1 MRRRAYGPSGGAR
14 TENGEWPEVGFAGGG
29 ANVLVRV
36 PGDVARAASAV
47 AAEFAPLE
55 TGGLVLGRYTAGR
68 TVLTVTAL
76 LPPPPDSLHG
86 RTDFVRGVV
95 GLREAIGA
103 ARAEDPE
110 VYVAGEWHTH
120 PGEAPTPSGSDHRH
134 MRGFT
139 WRGLFG
145 CRSPV
150 LLVAG
155 ADAGRDAPWS
165 ATLYRRWRR
174 PLPLPR
180 SW

>member
-1 MRRRAYGPSGGAR
+1 MSPRTNGPNGGAPTESGGWR
-14 TENGEWPEVGFAGGG
+14 EVGFAGDDLD
-29 ANVLVRV
+29 VLVRV
-36 PGDVARAASAV
+36 PGGVARAASAI

-55 TGGLVLGRYTAGR
+55 TGGLVLGRYTARR
-68 TVLTVTAL
+68 TVLTATAL

-95 GLREAIGA
+95 GVREAIRD
-103 ARAEDPE
+103 ARMEDST

-120 PGEAPTPSGSDHRH
+120 PGGAPTPSGTDHRH
-134 MRGFT
+134 MRGFA

-150 LLVAG
+150 LLIVG
-155 ADAGRDAPWS
+155 GDAGTDAPWS
-165 ATLYRRWRR
+165 ATLYRRWHR
-174 PLPLPR
+174 PLSLQR